1 MSMSIGLLIILV
13 ARYWASEEEEEVDRA
28 CSTKWV
34 FLKTLQNS

>member
-13 ARYWASEEEEEVDRA
+13 ARYWASEEEEADRA